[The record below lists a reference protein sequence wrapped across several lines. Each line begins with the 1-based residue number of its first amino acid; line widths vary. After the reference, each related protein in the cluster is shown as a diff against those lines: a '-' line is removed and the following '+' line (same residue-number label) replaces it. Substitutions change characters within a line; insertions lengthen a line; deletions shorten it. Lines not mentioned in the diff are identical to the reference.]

1 MKKLS
6 HTLVQV
12 WRLAI
17 PYFKGP
23 EKGVALSL
31 LALIIALRLFNVWL
45 DVRYNSWN
53 NDFYNALQNKDWKEF
68 VHQLLFVF
76 SWIAVLT
83 IVTSVYQ
90 YYVMQWLQIR
100 WRSWMT
106 RRYLNRWMRAG
117 THYRMRIL
125 GNPADNP
132 DQRIAD
138 DVQRF
143 VSGSGSNGSGI
154 LDLGVAILGQFV
166 TLFSFLF
173 ILWGLSADTPLII
186 GTASYHIPGYLVW
199 AALLYAIIGTVV
211 THWVGRSLVPLN
223 YDQQRFEADFRF
235 ALVRLREN
243 AEEVALLEGEDSE
256 RRNLD
261 LRFGRIIDNW
271 YRLMGK
277 QKNLTFLTSFYS
289 QIAIIFPFVVVSPLY
304 FAGSVELGG
313 LMQIAQAFGVVQ
325 GALSF
330 FVTQYSTLAEW
341 KSVVD
346 RLTGFEAVLGEAES
360 LEDAGPRLVPD
371 GKDGGLAVDPLS
383 VALPDGREA
392 VRTPA
397 LAFQPADRVL
407 VSGPTGSG
415 KTTLFRAL
423 GGVWPFGRGTIHEPA
438 DSRVLVLPQRAYLP
452 IGSLKGALTYP
463 RPAEAFDDAA
473 AAKALSEVGLDYLAP
488 ELGAEHHWQNRL
500 SGGEQQRVGLARA
513 LLLKPDFL
521 LLDEATSALD
531 EPSEA
536 ALYALIRNRLPATAI
551 VSIGHR
557 SSLAQFHDRF
567 LQLMPDGNGAHVLAE
582 IRAAAE

>member
-154 LDLGVAILGQFV
+154 LDLGVAILGLIKNGV
-166 TLFSFLF
+166 SLFNVPVEMQY
-173 ILWGLSADTPLII
+173 ILI
-186 GTASYHIPGYLVW
+186 GV
-199 AALLYAIIGTVV
+199 LLLA
-211 THWVGRSLVPLN
+211 N
-223 YDQQRFEADFRF
+223 
-235 ALVRLREN
+235 
-243 AEEVALLEGEDSE
+243 VALG
-256 RRNLD
+256 RR
-261 LRFGRIIDNW
+261 RGR
-271 YRLMGK
+271 
-277 QKNLTFLTSFYS
+277 
-289 QIAIIFPFVVVSPLY
+289 
-304 FAGSVELGG
+304 
-313 LMQIAQAFGVVQ
+313 
-325 GALSF
+325 
-330 FVTQYSTLAEW
+330 
-341 KSVVD
+341 
-346 RLTGFEAVLGEAES
+346 
-360 LEDAGPRLVPD
+360 
-371 GKDGGLAVDPLS
+371 
-383 VALPDGREA
+383 
-392 VRTPA
+392 
-397 LAFQPADRVL
+397 
-407 VSGPTGSG
+407 
-415 KTTLFRAL
+415 
-423 GGVWPFGRGTIHEPA
+423 
-438 DSRVLVLPQRAYLP
+438 
-452 IGSLKGALTYP
+452 
-463 RPAEAFDDAA
+463 
-473 AAKALSEVGLDYLAP
+473 
-488 ELGAEHHWQNRL
+488 
-500 SGGEQQRVGLARA
+500 
-513 LLLKPDFL
+513 
-521 LLDEATSALD
+521 
-531 EPSEA
+531 
-536 ALYALIRNRLPATAI
+536 
-551 VSIGHR
+551 
-557 SSLAQFHDRF
+557 
-567 LQLMPDGNGAHVLAE
+567 
-582 IRAAAE
+582 